1 MTRTPRDIE
10 TRATNTRAVYVPPS
24 TLPVPTPQPGYS
36 FRWIATA
43 VLGQADPSN
52 VSKKMRE
59 GWEPVRAEDHP
70 ELQLA
75 PNQNGN
81 VELGGLMLCKM
92 PSDRVEARNQYYEN
106 HAQAQMESV
115 DNSYLRNNDPR
126 MPMFS
131 EKRSTTSRGGGF
143 GNGTK

>member
-1 MTRTPRDIE
+1 MTRIPRDIE
-10 TRATNTRAVYVPPS
+10 TRATSTRAVYVPPS

-92 PSDRVEARNQYYEN
+92 PTERVEARNQYYEN

-131 EKRSTTSRGGGF
+131 EKRSTTSKGGGF

>member
-1 MTRTPRDIE
+1 MTRTPRDVE
-10 TRATNTRAVYVPPS
+10 TRATTTRAVYVPPS

-75 PNQNGN
+75 PTSNGN

-92 PSDRVEARNQYYEN
+92 PTEKVQARNQYYED

-115 DNSYLRNNDPR
+115 DNTYLRNNDSR

-131 EKRSTTSRGGGF
+131 EKKSTISRGGGF

>member
-10 TRATNTRAVYVPPS
+10 TRATTTRAVYVPPS